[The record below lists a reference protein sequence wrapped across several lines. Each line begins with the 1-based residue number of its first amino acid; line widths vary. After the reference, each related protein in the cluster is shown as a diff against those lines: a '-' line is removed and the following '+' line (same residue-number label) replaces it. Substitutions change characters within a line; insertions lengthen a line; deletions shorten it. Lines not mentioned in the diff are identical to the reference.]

1 MNIRFN
7 GVAIIFNVADI
18 ERTRAFYGE
27 HLGIRFDRYDEEDGS
42 AYLMTKIGQEV
53 DLMVF
58 KGDPKPG
65 NTPNVVF
72 GLSDGGID
80 TLIERLATAGVEIV
94 TLRLANKDCSALR
107 NIGINGVGDFKF
119 TTNWIC
125 RECSG
130 KFK

>member
-1 MNIRFN
+1 MSLNFN
-7 GVAIIFNVADI
+7 GVTIIFNVADI
-18 ERTRAFYGE
+18 ERTRTFYRE
-27 HLGIRFDRYDEEDGS
+27 HLGIVFERYDEEDGS

-72 GLSDGGID
+72 GLADGGID

-94 TLRLANKDCSALR
+94 TPVSEAPGGWFADFRDPDGQIVSFYQAADLPRAL
-107 NIGINGVGDFKF
+107 
-119 TTNWIC
+119 T
-125 RECSG
+125 
-130 KFK
+130 

>member
-1 MNIRFN
+1 MSIRFN
-7 GVAIIFNVADI
+7 GVTIIFNVADI

-27 HLGIRFDRYDEEDGS
+27 YLGIQFERYDEEDGS

-72 GLSDGGID
+72 GLNDGGID
-80 TLIERLATAGVEIV
+80 TLIERLAAVGVAIV
-94 TLRLANKDCSALR
+94 TPVSEAPGGWFA
-107 NIGINGVGDFKF
+107 DFRDPDGQIVSFYQAAEVPRKL
-119 TTNWIC
+119 T
-125 RECSG
+125 
-130 KFK
+130 

>member
-27 HLGIRFDRYDEEDGS
+27 HLGIQFDRYDEEDGS

-72 GLSDGGID
+72 GLNDGGID
-80 TLIERLATAGVEIV
+80 TLIERLAAVGVEIV
-94 TLRLANKDCSALR
+94 TPVSEAPGGWFA
-107 NIGINGVGDFKF
+107 DFRDPDGQIVSFYQAAEVPRKL
-119 TTNWIC
+119 T
-125 RECSG
+125 
-130 KFK
+130 